1 MSKKPGKDLGRV
13 VFARVGWMRRYAGPV
28 PGDERP
34 VGGGKYNLK
43 NIGSE
48 VLNFKKRGGYVY
60 GYFETAMANPETNL
74 GRIDAAASEANSL
87 DDVLVVFVAPHPDRG
102 QVIVGWYAAATV
114 LRQPKGRPTPDDD
127 HSYRCIA
134 KLTKA
139 VLVPEPKRL
148 YVIPSGAGAMGQS
161 NVCYSLEADG
171 TPKSATWMTKAVE
184 YVRSYDGENVLF
196 NEVAD
201 VGDEIA
207 AEAEKALS
215 RAQGRWI
222 ANAKQRKALEDYGV
236 RRAMVYFRNEGYAVE
251 NVGAKSS
258 YDVCCTKNGRLL
270 CVEVKAT
277 TTSGAEVILTPRE
290 AALKGARAL
299 FLVHSVKLVK
309 GKPSGGL
316 EKVIR
321 PWKVDPKRL
330 KPISYMYTVP
340 E

>member
-1 MSKKPGKDLGRV
+1 
-13 VFARVGWMRRYAGPV
+13 
-28 PGDERP
+28 
-34 VGGGKYNLK
+34 
-43 NIGSE
+43 
-48 VLNFKKRGGYVY
+48 
-60 GYFETAMANPETNL
+60 
-74 GRIDAAASEANSL
+74 
-87 DDVLVVFVAPHPDRG
+87 
-102 QVIVGWYAAATV
+102 
-114 LRQPKGRPTPDDD
+114 
-127 HSYRCIA
+127 
-134 KLTKA
+134 
-139 VLVPEPKRL
+139 
-148 YVIPSGAGAMGQS
+148 MGQS
-161 NVCYSLEADG
+161 NVCYPLEADG
-171 TPKSATWMTKAVE
+171 TPKSAAWMAKAIE
-184 YVRSYDGENVLF
+184 YVRSYEGENVLF

-201 VGDEIA
+201 VGEEIA

-236 RRAMVYFRNEGYAVE
+236 QRAMKYFQKEGYAVE
-251 NVGAKSS
+251 NVGAKAS
-258 YDVCCTKNGRLL
+258 YDVCCTKNGRTL

-316 EKVIR
+316 DKVIR

-330 KPISYMYTVP
+330 KPISYMYMVP